1 MPVKQK
7 NTAMRNLLSTS
18 IVLLFLSS
26 CITTTHVYYS
36 DPNYLGSSEFSSYD
50 DIVTTPSEEIA
61 QTQDTNTITD
71 NYYRDYDVADD
82 YYDYSFSSRIRRF
95 HRPMYHSNYYG
106 GLYTDYY
113 WYNNDPFYCG
123 TSIYYG
129 YNWNSPYYSYYSY
142 SPYYYNNYNPYYYNS
157 YYAYGYNSHHGHT
170 PNYTYYNSYD
180 NNSHTTG
187 HRGSLSSSSTGRG
200 VKTNAIIPNINSN
213 TSTLNIRSGNTF
225 KNNTSNVIRNTS
237 IKTNTNYKGNTTIKT
252 NNSRGN
258 TTIKTNNRG
267 NTTTKTNNSYR
278 GNTSTKTNTNKGN
291 RSYTAPKSNNNN
303 RSYSAPK
310 SNSSSKSYN
319 SGSSK
324 SSSGSRSSG
333 GSNRRSVKPRK

>member
-7 NTAMRNLLSTS
+7 NTAMRTLLSTA

-26 CITTTHVYYS
+26 CITTTHLHYS

-50 DIVTTPSEEIA
+50 DDVVTAPSAEYEQIE
-61 QTQDTNTITD
+61 DTNILTD
-71 NYYRDYDVADD
+71 NYYRDYDVAND

-95 HRPMYHSNYYG
+95 HRPMHYSNYYG

-113 WYNNDPFYCG
+113 YYNNDPFYCG

-129 YNWNSPYYSYYSY
+129 YNWQSPYYSYYSY
-142 SPYYYNNYNPYYYNS
+142 SPYYNSYNS
-157 YYAYGYNSHHGHT
+157 YYAYGYNNHNHHT
-170 PNYTYYNSYD
+170 PNYTYYN
-180 NNSHTTG
+180 NINTVHTTG
-187 HRGSLSSSSTGRG
+187 HRGSLSSHSNRG
-200 VKTNAIIPNINSN
+200 VKTNSLITNANSN
-213 TSTLNIRSGNTF
+213 TSTLSIRNGNSLKNKPSNTIS
-225 KNNTSNVIRNTS
+225 NNTIKTNNPYKGNTS
-237 IKTNTNYKGNTTIKT
+237 IKTNTY
-252 NNSRGN
+252 RGN

-278 GNTSTKTNTNKGN
+278 VNTSTKSTTQKGN
-291 RSYTAPKSNNNN
+291 RSYTAPKTKNNN

-319 SGSSK
+319 SGGSK
-324 SSSGSRSSG
+324 SNSGSRSSG
-333 GSNRRSVKPRK
+333 SSNRRSVKPRK

>member
-7 NTAMRNLLSTS
+7 YTTMRPLLSTS

-26 CITTTHVYYS
+26 CITSTHVHYS
-36 DPNYLGSSEFSSYD
+36 DPNYLGSTEFSSYD
-50 DIVTTPSEEIA
+50 DIVTVPSEEIA

-71 NYYRDYDVADD
+71 NYSSDYYEADD
-82 YYDYSFSSRIRRF
+82 YYDYSYSSRIRRF

-129 YNWNSPYYSYYSY
+129 YNWNSPYYSYNSY
-142 SPYYYNNYNPYYYNS
+142 SPYYYNYYNPYSYNN
-157 YYAYGYNSHHGHT
+157 Y
-170 PNYTYYNSYD
+170 YTYRYNNHHSHSPTYTYNN

-187 HRGSLSSSSTGRG
+187 HRGSLSSLSSGRG
-200 VKTNAIIPNINSN
+200 VKTNTIIPNTN
-213 TSTLNIRSGNTF
+213 TSTLSIRNGNTL
-225 KNNTSNVIRNTS
+225 KNNTSNTIRNTP
-237 IKTNTNYKGNTTIKT
+237 IKTNTPYRGNTTIKT
-252 NNSRGN
+252 NNS
-258 TTIKTNNRG
+258 RG

-278 GNTSTKTNTNKGN
+278 GNTTKTNTKKGN

-310 SNSSSKSYN
+310 SNSSTKSYN

-324 SSSGSRSSG
+324 SNSGSRSSG
-333 GSNRRSVKPRK
+333 SSNRRSTKPRK